1 MFNIRHRS
9 EHIKATKKL
18 DSKNDYC
25 VRLYSLEPCCMRVR
39 AYVCACVGLLGS
51 GLGAL
56 IKPCEI
62 LLAKTTSSLL

>member
-1 MFNIRHRS
+1 MGNI
-9 EHIKATKKL
+9 
-18 DSKNDYC
+18 Y
-25 VRLYSLEPCCMRVR
+25 VCMRRAYVR
-39 AYVCACVGLLGS
+39 AYVRACVGLLGS